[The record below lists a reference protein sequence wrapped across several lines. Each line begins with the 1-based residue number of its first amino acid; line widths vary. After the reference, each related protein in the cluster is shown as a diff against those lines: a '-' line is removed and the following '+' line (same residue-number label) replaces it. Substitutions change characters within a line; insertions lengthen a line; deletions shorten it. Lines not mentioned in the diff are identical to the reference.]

1 MSSFSVFHAFLVF
14 IQKPCSSLSLE
25 FHQGMMSWLQNVI
38 LREPRA
44 VPCFKTYGRVY
55 IVGIQRA
62 FLGMLCAYAG
72 FSWGVSFSLLHRT
85 AAEVTYG
92 FFFNANLE
100 LFWKQLIW
108 GLGKGL
114 LRRLSAHTEHAT
126 HVAIWVRVSFCG
138 LRQIIQQ
145 QVI

>member
-72 FSWGVSFSLLHRT
+72 FSWGVSFSRLHRT
-85 AAEVTYG
+85 AAEVTYE
-92 FFFNANLE
+92 FFLKCKFGAVLE
-100 LFWKQLIW
+100 TAYR